1 MTNSGVS
8 DHMHHRAKV
17 GIEER
22 VPGRPDRIIERAG
35 TNVDEA
41 LSSFR
46 EQDGS
51 RAVFKTRA
59 VFKARSVKDELV
71 PCKTTA
77 EKGATTRRGR
87 MS

>member
-1 MTNSGVS
+1 
-8 DHMHHRAKV
+8 MHHRAKV

-35 TNVDEA
+35 ANVDEA

-46 EQDGS
+46 EQDGN

-59 VFKARSVKDELV
+59 VFMQDDRRDR
-71 PCKTTA
+71 
-77 EKGATTRRGR
+77 GNYATGSQVMNTMERHPDC
-87 MS
+87 